1 MPAYRKKHIILSG
14 EIIFIGLFG
23 GIYDFSFALYGAVL
37 FAGLW
42 SAAKR
47 RGTITIPRNV
57 TSYSLGIICLSYI
70 LSVFAANDRGMAVIG
85 ILRALMLSGFWLW
98 WSNAEASMKQLARDY
113 IPDIAAVLTGVT
125 IILYFHPGTKDF
137 LFRAGRMGGV
147 FQYSNTYALF
157 LLISV
162 VMLSYKEKRRRPD
175 YIKAGILIAGI
186 VFCGSRSVMVLTVI
200 TIIIRTSRM
209 NSDRKKWLG
218 LLGMTALAVVAVQM
232 MVQLDVERLWQ
243 LTWNSSTLNGRFLY
257 WRDALPVLIRN
268 PLGLGY
274 MGYYFLQPQF
284 QTGNYVTR
292 FVHNDILQLGLD
304 AGIFPMIAL
313 TVMIAANIWNK
324 NNTKQNKTI
333 LIILLLHSLFDFDLQ
348 FSVMFFLLLM
358 CMSEGDQKN
367 YVWRWKGIAGICG
380 SFTLVCIYFS
390 IALVLS
396 HIGMEQAALYLY
408 PSNTSV
414 RESLMQKQEGGRDA
428 EILIEDNGMLADAY
442 EYAARSHLEN
452 AEYMQAYEDIQGMLK
467 TAGYQIY
474 YYNQAVYDLSICLDM
489 AVRSKDDTGAQRIL
503 EGIRGIPRL
512 LEELKAGTSGLAYRI
527 HDRPVFELD
536 EEIEEYIESLS
547 GISLT

>member
-1 MPAYRKKHIILSG
+1 MPGYQKKFIILAV
-14 EIIFIGLFG
+14 EIIFVCLFG

-37 FAGLW
+37 FAGIW
-42 SAAKR
+42 SMAKLK
-47 RGTITIPRNV
+47 GKVAIPRNV
-57 TSYSLGIICLSYI
+57 TSYGLGIILLGHI
-70 LSVFAANDRGMAVIG
+70 LSIFAANDRGTAVIG
-85 ILRALMLSGFWLW
+85 MLRALMLSGFWLW
-98 WSNAEASMKQLARDY
+98 WSNAEDSLKQSVRDH
-113 IPDIAAVLTGVT
+113 IPDIAAALTGITV
-125 IILYFHPGTKDF
+125 ILYFHPAAKDF

-157 LLISV
+157 LLVSV
-162 VMLSYKEKRRRPD
+162 VMLFYKEERGYPD
-175 YIKAGILIAGI
+175 DIKAGILMAGI
-186 VFCGSRSVMVLTVI
+186 IFCGSRSVMVLTVI
-200 TIIIRTSRM
+200 TIVILLARKR
-209 NSDRKKWLG
+209 SDRRKWFI
-218 LLGMTALAVVAVQM
+218 LLGMTVLAVIVVQM
-232 MVQLDVERLWQ
+232 VIRLDVERLWK

-257 WRDALPVLIRN
+257 WKDALPVMIRN

-284 QTGNYVTR
+284 QTGNYTTR

-304 AGIFPMIAL
+304 AGMFPMTAL
-313 TVMIAANIWNK
+313 VVMIAANIWNK

-348 FSVMFFLLLM
+348 FGVMFFLLLM
-358 CMSEGDQKN
+358 CMEGEKRN
-367 YVWRWKGIAGICG
+367 HYEWKGKGAAGICAG
-380 SFTLVCIYFS
+380 LTLFCIYFS
-390 IALVLS
+390 IALVPS
-396 HIGMEQAALYLY
+396 HIGMEQAALRLY
-408 PSNTSV
+408 PSNTSA

-474 YYNQAVYDLSICLDM
+474 YYNQAVYDLSICLDR

-503 EGIRGIPRL
+503 EEIRGIPGML
-512 LEELKAGTSGLAYRI
+512 VDLEARTSDLAYKI
-527 HDRPVFELD
+527 HDKPVFKLD